1 MKTAGSIKINISYQA
16 IIDAFSQMKKE
27 ERDALLEDLLALASP
42 EYVDSVREAR
52 ADYHAGRVKKH
63 DAIFGKK

>member
-1 MKTAGSIKINISYQA
+1 MKAAGSIKINISYQA

-42 EYVDSVREAR
+42 EYVNSIREAR
-52 ADYHAGRVKKH
+52 ADYQADRVTRKCK
-63 DAIFGKK
+63 